1 MKITATLTG
10 GTDLASRLAAA
21 LEAPLARRARLEA
34 AQALAQRIAQEGIV
48 PRVEE
53 EGMRVLVGSDDP
65 AAIARETGTLDTP
78 PTPWLL
84 PAVADV
90 RGRT

>member
-1 MKITATLTG
+1 MKITATLSG
-10 GTDLASRLAAA
+10 GTDLAARLAAA

-34 AQALAQRIAQEGIV
+34 AAALAQRIAQAGV
-48 PRVEE
+48 LPRVEE
-53 EGMRVLVGSDDP
+53 EATRVLVGSDAP
-65 AAIARETGTLDTP
+65 AAVARETGTLETP

>member
-1 MKITATLTG
+1 MKITATLSG
-10 GTDLASRLAAA
+10 GTDLAARLAAA

-53 EGMRVLVGSDDP
+53 DGTRVLVGSDDP
-65 AAIARETGTLDTP
+65 AAIARETGTLETP

-84 PAVADV
+84 PAAAHV
-90 RGRT
+90 RARA